1 MKRLVAT
8 AVLLIAAIAGYRYY
22 AGNAPVRAYEQFAE
36 AIAHR
41 QYDAAA
47 AMTTGLTPAEL
58 ERSGTQEKGGAG
70 PAMFQ
75 TLFKSNFRIDSK
87 EAAADGS
94 IVMKCVQTLPFN
106 PVGVESARPAMYLR
120 MNQTV
125 GMKNVE
131 GAWKVVSFENAFD
144 KMDSLTAR

>member
-1 MKRLVAT
+1 MKRFAALVL
-8 AVLLIAAIAGYRYY
+8 VIAAIAGYRYY

-36 AIAHR
+36 AILHR

-47 AMTTGLTPAEL
+47 AMTTGLTPAAL
-58 ERSGTQEKGGAG
+58 ERSGTQEKAGAG

-87 EAAADGS
+87 EVDADGG
-94 IVMKCVQTLPFN
+94 VNLKCVQTVLFN
-106 PVGVESARPAMYLR
+106 PVGVESTRPAMYLR

-125 GMKNVE
+125 RMRNVE
-131 GAWKVVSFENAFD
+131 GVWKVVSFENAFD